1 MQLTVPKVELKLMEV
16 NAPGSGGLDS
26 VHPIH

>member
-16 NAPGSGGLDS
+16 NAPRSDGLDS
-26 VHPIH
+26 VHPVL